1 MTVIDGEDANTY
13 HVTSDYVN
21 VIYEGPKR
29 SQRRATITG
38 SAAIAGAVI
47 ATLAVGLTTES
58 RTSKEASDPA
68 NLDALVGVAV
78 VFGLFSA
85 LALSFSIPWFIT
97 RRKYMKNQNEH
108 FAERIKAERERHQ
121 QAMEQLKKTT
131 ELATL
136 MGLNQGQIK
145 TYHDIV
151 TEQADKSFKS
161 SRTAMNVGLLLL
173 VAAAVG
179 GVYVPIEE
187 IRWFIGALAL
197 FSTVFS
203 AYLSRTYLL
212 LYRESISQLN
222 RYFDQ
227 PVLNSFYLT
236 AERLTSGLDV
246 EHAQTVRQ
254 QIIDQVLETSTRI
267 GDKSSPKPQKQNPE
281 TLRPKPRKPKKPKKQ
296 SVPVNGTRR
305 S

>member
-1 MTVIDGEDANTY
+1 
-13 HVTSDYVN
+13 
-21 VIYEGPKR
+21 
-29 SQRRATITG
+29 
-38 SAAIAGAVI
+38 
-47 ATLAVGLTTES
+47 
-58 RTSKEASDPA
+58 
-68 NLDALVGVAV
+68 
-78 VFGLFSA
+78 
-85 LALSFSIPWFIT
+85 
-97 RRKYMKNQNEH
+97 MKNQNEH
-108 FAERIKAERERHQ
+108 FSERIRAERERHK

-136 MGLNQGQIK
+136 MGLNQNQIK

-151 TEQADKSFKS
+151 TEQADKSFRS

-173 VAAAVG
+173 VAAAIG

-236 AERLTSGLDV
+236 AERLTSGLDT
-246 EHAQTVRQ
+246 EHGQEVRQ

-267 GDKSSPKPQKQNPE
+267 GGGNTVKPRNALPE
-281 TLRPKPRKPKKPKKQ
+281 TRHPKKSKKPRPKKR
-296 SVPVNGTRR
+296 VAPVNGTPRT
-305 S
+305 